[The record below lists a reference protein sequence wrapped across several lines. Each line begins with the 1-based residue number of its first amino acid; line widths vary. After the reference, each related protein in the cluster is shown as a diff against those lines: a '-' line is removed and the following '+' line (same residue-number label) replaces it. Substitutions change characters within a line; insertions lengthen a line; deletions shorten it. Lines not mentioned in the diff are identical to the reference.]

1 MEASL
6 QLQTRQ
12 SGYSMHPERGK
23 ATRNNRL
30 VGVIRSVYYLVWG
43 LVWAILLAV
52 CMCEAA
58 DLGSVWF
65 SFFLTNFSEN
75 LAMGRIWLCTES
87 EYH

>member
-58 DLGSVWF
+58 DLITSATF
-65 SFFLTNFSEN
+65 DLLSHC
-75 LAMGRIWLCTES
+75 MMMI
-87 EYH
+87 